1 MQLLFLII
9 GILLLLGCYIRS
21 KNIFSPACIFCF
33 MFILCAGF
41 CYYASSMWRFRLSLK
56 GFSILLAGM
65 LAFVCSSLGVQSL
78 FKKTNRDF
86 LTSQENVN
94 KAFVVSKSMIV
105 PFLIVF
111 FGISLLYYFLLCR
124 VTGTS
129 GLNVTAIFR
138 YSKKVEMNSLG
149 RVSLTILRAFSTGV
163 CVILVNNYFAKAFK
177 KNYGIALCLC
187 VVTYAFLTLL
197 SGERTSVVR
206 IVGIVF
212 ISFGVFWKRRNPKKI
227 FPVKYLAIG
236 VLAFLGMLYGFSA
249 IRFFVGRSSQLGLV
263 DYLAFYFGSPLYNFD
278 YGINHSY
285 YLKINKGHTFLG
297 LTNNLARLGIGKLT
311 SVHRVNI
318 TNNVRNIFFGN
329 TYTCMFDYYAD
340 FGMIGVI
347 VLMAIFGMFIT
358 YLYCSA
364 MYSSKNTIYKTA
376 VYAFFGTA
384 VIFAAFTEQLY
395 GTYIAVSTIVALIS
409 IRLVL
414 ILLKSKITRK
424 LKIKVGKLE

>member
-1 MQLLFLII
+1 M
-9 GILLLLGCYIRS
+9 
-21 KNIFSPACIFCF
+21 P
-33 MFILCAGF
+33 
-41 CYYASSMWRFRLSLK
+41 
-56 GFSILLAGM
+56 
-65 LAFVCSSLGVQSL
+65 V
-78 FKKTNRDF
+78 
-86 LTSQENVN
+86 
-94 KAFVVSKSMIV
+94 
-105 PFLIVF
+105 
-111 FGISLLYYFLLCR
+111 
-124 VTGTS
+124 
-129 GLNVTAIFR
+129 
-138 YSKKVEMNSLG
+138 
-149 RVSLTILRAFSTGV
+149 
-163 CVILVNNYFAKAFK
+163 YFAKAFK
-177 KNYGIALCLC
+177 KNYGIVLCLC

-227 FPVKYLAIG
+227 FPVKYLVIG

-263 DYLAFYFGSPLYNFD
+263 DYLAFYFGSPLHNFD